1 MQIKTIQQQNYNVL
15 INILYFSKL
24 NIIID
29 LFFLLRIALKSTM
42 EKSTLSKIYEW
53 ASYVLII
60 GATVYFF
67 VNHKEPLLTLVIIM
81 LALFCRNFMYRT
93 RYKMFEEE
101 NEELKVDLRRLTNL
115 LEVEKK
121 KNGATPS
128 SSSNDK

>member
-1 MQIKTIQQQNYNVL
+1 
-15 INILYFSKL
+15 
-24 NIIID
+24 
-29 LFFLLRIALKSTM
+29 M
-42 EKSTLSKIYEW
+42 EKTTLSKIYEW
-53 ASYVLII
+53 ASYALII

-67 VNHKEPLLTLVIIM
+67 LNHKEPLLTLVGIM

-121 KNGATPS
+121 KNSTS
-128 SSSNDK
+128 NSNDK